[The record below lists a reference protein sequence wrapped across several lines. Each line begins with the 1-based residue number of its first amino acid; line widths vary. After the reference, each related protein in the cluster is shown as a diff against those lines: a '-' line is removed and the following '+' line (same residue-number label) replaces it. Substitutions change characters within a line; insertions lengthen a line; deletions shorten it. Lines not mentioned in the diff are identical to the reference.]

1 MTKIL
6 VYGGNGWIGGMMCEI
21 LSKQN
26 ISFVKSNLRV
36 NDKKSVGEELDIVK
50 PTHVMSFIGR
60 THCNHNGT
68 NYTTIDFLEQK
79 GRIRENVRDNLFSP
93 LVLAILC
100 SRRNVHFTYLGTG
113 CIFNYDTEHSRTP
126 TGTGWTE
133 DDTPNFFGSSY
144 SVVKGYT
151 DELMHLFD
159 TSVLNLRIRMPIVS
173 QDCPRNFISKIVK
186 YDNICSIPN
195 SMTVLD
201 ELLPLALEMSLVNQT
216 GTINLVN
223 PGVISHNEILQI
235 YKDNVDPL
243 FKWKNFTIDEQDSIL
258 AAERSNNSLDTK
270 KIEELFPNVRP
281 INIAVTKCLKNW
293 SKSH

>member
-6 VYGGNGWIGGMMCEI
+6 IYGGNGWIGGMMCEL

-26 ISFVKSNLRV
+26 FEFVKSNVRV
-36 NDKKSVGEELDIVK
+36 DNKNAVVEELDREN

-60 THCNHNGT
+60 THGNHNGT

-100 SRRNVHFTYLGTG
+100 SRRNIHFTYLGTG
-113 CIFNYDTEHSRTP
+113 CIFNYDSEHTLTP
-126 TGTGWTE
+126 TGVGWTE
-133 DDTPNFFGSSY
+133 NDTPNFFGSAY

-151 DELMHLFD
+151 DELMHLFEN
-159 TSVLNLRIRMPIVS
+159 SVLNLRIRMPIVS
-173 QDCPRNFISKIVK
+173 QDCPRNFISKIIR
-186 YDNICSIPN
+186 YENICSIPN

-201 ELLPLALEMSLVNQT
+201 ELLPLALEMSLNNQT

-223 PGVISHNEILQI
+223 PGVISHNEILQL
-235 YKDNVDPL
+235 YKDNVEPL
-243 FKWKNFTIDEQDSIL
+243 FKWKNFTMEEQDSIL

-270 KIEELFPNVRP
+270 KLEALFPNVRP
-281 INIAVTKCLKNW
+281 INIAVTKCLKKW
-293 SKSH
+293 YKSQ